1 MKLFK
6 LTVLVLMLQTMLF
19 AELELPEIHTNI
31 VIQAESYFGDNVVV
45 KDSAAWNPDFET
57 TLYQVPDNKFAVR
70 SATIEAE
77 GKFKEKIEYNMEIG
91 MATCSGGTGIN
102 ILLMEAGLFY
112 KPYEFMK
119 IGFMKGHIMR
129 GFEMHDEC
137 VGVLTAEKA
146 HFLGAFKNQCHPT
159 GFILEADYDF
169 TESMGFETQIGILNG
184 PQEMSFDKEYDRNIG
199 LSLRTP
205 LSGLSIG
212 GYFNKIKQ
220 DFGNIN
226 PATNEPL
233 YEKGHR
239 FGFGADFDLNN
250 IFVRGECFAGEGFS
264 GSLVPDSLKSAD
276 NLKMNAFYLEGAY
289 TIKTNSEKIPYVQ
302 PYVMYQSWNK
312 AADVNAFY
320 WDNPATFIDDNILCE
335 NFVSNYFTFGVTLG
349 LDEEHTK
356 LKIDYELPVIVPDN
370 ESKEAGRLIVRLQ
383 TGF

>member
-1 MKLFK
+1 MKL
-6 LTVLVLMLQTMLF
+6 LSMIALVLILQTTLF
-19 AELELPEIHTNI
+19 AEFELPEFHTNI

-45 KDSAAWNPDFET
+45 QDSSYGGNFENT
-57 TLYQVPDNKFAVR
+57 IYTVPENKFAVR

-77 GKFKEKIEYNMEIG
+77 GTFNEKIEYNMEVG
-91 MATCSGGTGIN
+91 MATCTGGLGIN

-159 GFILEADYDF
+159 GLVFEADYDF
-169 TESMGFETQIGILNG
+169 TETMGFETQIGILNG
-184 PQEMSFDKEYDRNIG
+184 PQEKSFDTEYDRNIG
-199 LSLRTP
+199 LIFRTP
-205 LSGLSIG
+205 LSGLSVG
-212 GYFNKIKQ
+212 GYYNLIKQ
-220 DFGNIN
+220 DFGKVD
-226 PATNEPL
+226 PETNLPV
-233 YEKGHR
+233 YEEGNR

-250 IFVRGECFAGEGFS
+250 IFIRGEYYAGKGFT
-264 GSLVPDSLKSAD
+264 GSVIPEIIKSAD
-276 NLKMNAFYLEGAY
+276 ELEMNAFYLEGAY
-289 TIKTNSEKIPYVQ
+289 TIKTNGEKIPYIQ
-302 PYVMYQSWNK
+302 PYMMYQSWNK

-320 WDNPATFIDDNILCE
+320 WDNPATIIDDEILCE
-335 NFVSNYFTFGVTLG
+335 NFVSSYLTAGITFG

-356 LKIDYELPVIVPDN
+356 LKFDYVFPVTVPDN
-370 ESKEAGRLIVRLQ
+370 ESEEAGKLIVRLQ